1 MAFVH
6 LYSGETLDLAFR
18 LCDPMTGAPVR
29 DETTYVEF
37 ALSENR
43 FNAIPLWTGTI
54 GHGLMLDPYVE
65 GLVRV
70 RVPLWVTDE
79 LRRGVYA
86 WSVFVASRSLADP
99 NGLGPER
106 RVARTGYVMV
116 DYATTSPEHNIPYRR
131 DNEPVTKVEVV
142 VNPNGAEYD
151 MPEGQD
157 LADALSGALLT
168 VAARRTGLTASVPVR
183 SLSGFKATLPLLVD
197 ADDVADVTL
206 HLGGDAYEADPVTVD
221 LAVGETAR
229 AEVLTRHVREP

>member
-43 FNAIPLWTGTI
+43 FNAIPLWTGTV

-70 RVPLWVTDE
+70 RVPLRVTDE

-116 DYATTSPEHNIPYRR
+116 DYATTSPEHDIPYRC
-131 DNEPVTKVEVV
+131 DNEPVTRVEVV
-142 VNPNGAEYD
+142 VNPNGVVCD
-151 MPEGQD
+151 IPEDQD

-168 VAARRTGLTASVPVR
+168 VTATRTGLTASTPVT
-183 SLSGFKATLPLLVD
+183 SLSEFKAVLPLLIDSGDTATVS
-197 ADDVADVTL
+197 L
-206 HLGGDAYEADPVTVD
+206 HLGGDAYVADSVSVGLTV
-221 LAVGETAR
+221 GKTAS
-229 AEVLTRHVREP
+229 AEVLTRHAG